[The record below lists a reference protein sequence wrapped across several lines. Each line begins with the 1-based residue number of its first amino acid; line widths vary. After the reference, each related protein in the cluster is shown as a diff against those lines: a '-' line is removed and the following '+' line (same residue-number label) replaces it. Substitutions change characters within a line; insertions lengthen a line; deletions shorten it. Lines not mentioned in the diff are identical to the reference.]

1 VSEPEEPR
9 IVEGEIVLPDA
20 DLPGEAAELVVQVED
35 VSRADAPSRVVG
47 EQRLRDV
54 HLARGGRLP
63 FQVEVPAD
71 SVDPGLSYSLRA
83 HVDVSGSGEVE
94 PGDLLT
100 TQSYPVLTPEQADSE
115 TVAVQRI

>member
-1 VSEPEEPR
+1 VSESDDPR
-9 IVEGEIVLPDA
+9 IVKGEIVLPDA
-20 DLPGEAAELVVQVED
+20 ELPDEAAELVVQVED

-47 EQRLRDV
+47 ELRLHDV

-71 SVDPGLSYSLRA
+71 RVDPGLSYSLRA

-100 TQSYPVLTPEQADSE
+100 TQSYPVLTTEQADAS
-115 TVAVQRI
+115 TVAVERI